1 MDRIHFSTR
10 TDHEQRVAIGADSVV
25 SDARRKS
32 TEFEGVNAVG
42 DRMGS
47 RRSAHLSLTINI
59 IHIV

>member
-42 DRMGS
+42 ERM
-47 RRSAHLSLTINI
+47 RAKRFAHPNLIINI